1 LKKRI
6 LITGSTGM
14 LGSDVVDF
22 FLKKT
27 EYEVFGISYS
37 SDSILIPERNFRL
50 SLTNEND
57 VKSLMV
63 QIRPDVIVN
72 CAANVNLEYCE
83 KNRDNAF
90 DVNSN
95 AVSKLLK
102 YSNDAKFVHI
112 STDSIF
118 DGIKG
123 NYSEN
128 DIPDPLNEYSK
139 SKYAAERII
148 FNEKPSSAIIIRS
161 NIYGFHVPV
170 LKNSLFEWFISNA
183 NKGNK
188 ISGYD
193 NVIFNPLY
201 TRQLV
206 RIIDELLMINYTG
219 LINAGSIDSVSKYD
233 FLILLKKE
241 FDKTNLIERGHLK
254 TTANDIQ
261 RPLNTSL
268 NISKLKD
275 ILNKDFSLVSGVQEL
290 RQNFIIK
297 YKI

>member
-1 LKKRI
+1 
-6 LITGSTGM
+6 M
-14 LGSDVVDF
+14 LGSDIVDF

-37 SDSILIPERNFRL
+37 SDSILIPERNFKL

-57 VKSLMV
+57 VKAVIV
-63 QIRPDVIVN
+63 QIRPDIIVN

-83 KNRDNAF
+83 KNRESAF
-90 DVNSN
+90 DINSN

-123 NYSEN
+123 NYTET

-139 SKYAAERII
+139 SKYEAERII
-148 FNEKPSSAIIIRS
+148 FNEKPSSSIIIRS

-170 LKNSLFEWFISNA
+170 LKSSLFEWFISNS

-193 NVIFNPLY
+193 NVIFNPLF

-206 RIIDELLMINYTG
+206 RVIDELLMINYTG
-219 LINAGSIDSVSKYD
+219 LINAGSFDSVSKYD
-233 FLILLKKE
+233 FLVLLNKE
-241 FDKTNLIERGHLK
+241 FEKTTLIERGHLK
-254 TTANDIQ
+254 TVANDIQ

-268 NISKLKD
+268 NISKLKK
-275 ILNKDFSLVSGVQEL
+275 ILKKDFSLVSGVQEL
-290 RQNFIIK
+290 RQNYMIK